1 MSPIIL
7 DKVWESQFPKRK
19 RVFRCCGRFLSFDR
33 KFLFSPKKRKKI
45 SLWRRR
51 FLISFV
57 FEKIWNF
64 ELQWLA
70 LSPTLSFSLLSL
82 LMAFLT
88 LLLGNPKTL
97 FSSLIVILLVFY
109 ALFGCQK
116 HTGMRKQ
123 RVFLLSSVWTSK
135 QIWIPFIICKK
146 KKKKKKKNYV

>member
-1 MSPIIL
+1 MILSCIESNYLRQSLREPIP
-7 DKVWESQFPKRK
+7 KANSQKEKEFFAAVEGFFPSIENFSSLRRK
-19 RVFRCCGRFLSFDR
+19 GQ
-33 KFLFSPKKRKKI
+33 KI

-70 LSPTLSFSLLSL
+70 LSPTLSFSLLLL

-88 LLLGNPKTL
+88 LLPGNPKTL

-135 QIWIPFIICKK
+135 QIRISFIICK
-146 KKKKKKKNYV
+146 